1 MSEEKRDY
9 FRIPTE
15 GEADQRA
22 ENGGVRSGQED
33 GQAGGQAVGA
43 QEEPRQEAQ
52 GGIGEVVEIKG
63 VVVDVRFDED
73 ELPEIFNALK
83 AEFETEDGETDEVTL
98 EVQQIVGDS
107 VVRTV
112 AMGSTDGMSRGLEA
126 RDTGRPIAVPVGKA
140 SLGRLLDVL
149 GQPIDEQGPIEDA
162 DDYWPIHRPAPEF
175 TNLSSQAE
183 QFVTGI
189 KVIDLLCP
197 VMRGGK
203 VGLFGGAGVGKT
215 VVITEL
221 INNIAL
227 QYEGTSVFAGVG
239 ERTREGHELY
249 DEMQEAGVLEN
260 TSMVFGQM
268 NEPPGARFRVGLTGV
283 TLSEYFRDEVGQ
295 DVLLFIDNIFRF
307 VQAGNEVSTLMGRM
321 PSEVGYQ
328 PTLATEMGTLQER
341 ITSTKQGSITSFQ
354 AVFVPADDYTDPAPF
369 TTFTHL
375 DSTVELTRDL
385 AEQGI
390 YPAVD
395 PLNSV
400 STILDPGVVGDEHY
414 QVAQGV
420 QHIMQRHKELQDIIN
435 ILGME
440 ELSEED
446 KVIVNRARRIQ
457 RFLSQP
463 FFVAE
468 QFTGMPGKF
477 VELEDTIRSFKEIV
491 EGQHDDLPEQAFYM
505 VGDID
510 EAVEKARGTSG
521 EEEEEEE
528 EGEEGEE
535 EDSQDGD
542 NDSENGEEG

>member
-1 MSEEKRDY
+1 VSEEKRDY

-43 QEEPRQEAQ
+43 QEEPRQGAQ

-63 VVVDVRFDED
+63 VVVDVRFHED

-98 EVQQIVGDS
+98 EVQQIVGDN

-521 EEEEEEE
+521 EEEEEEK
-528 EGEEGEE
+528 EGEE